1 MVWLYSRQARNPAWK
16 VSIMPSYQVTVP
28 HQLGQDS
35 ARSRVETFLES
46 VQREY
51 AAHVSNVSGEW
62 SGNGL
67 AFRFLAS
74 GLNVS
79 GTLVVEESL
88 VVVTGPLPLAALFFR
103 GQIERTIRDELQR
116 LLQ

>member
-1 MVWLYSRQARNPAWK
+1 
-16 VSIMPSYQVTVP
+16 MPSYQVSVP
-28 HQLGQDS
+28 HQLGQDA
-35 ARSRVETFLES
+35 ARLRVAAFLES

-51 AAHVSNVSGEW
+51 AAHVSDVNGEW

-79 GTLVVEESL
+79 GTLMVQESFVE
-88 VVVTGPLPLAALFFR
+88 VTGPLPLAAMFFR